1 MKITCLYA
9 ILIFVSCNPL
19 KEKGETNPA
28 DEKDL
33 NATTVQTNLS
43 TGCYKMNIE
52 KDTALMNISVA
63 GNAVTGTLFY
73 KRFEKDS
80 NTGNITGKYENGKIT
95 GWYNFLSEGKSS
107 VRQVIFKVSETGITE
122 GYGDIEMTG
131 DTVYFKFPHAL
142 QYEEQHPFKKM
153 DCK

>member
-1 MKITCLYA
+1 MKMIFLYA
-9 ILIFVSCNPL
+9 ILLLVSCNSA
-19 KEKGETNPA
+19 KETGETDTPVV
-28 DEKDL
+28 KDL
-33 NATTVQTNLS
+33 NATTVTTLS
-43 TGCYKMNIE
+43 TGCYQMNIE
-52 KDTALMNISVA
+52 KDTALMNISVD
-63 GNAVTGTLFY
+63 GNAVTGTLLY

-80 NTGNITGKYENGKIT
+80 NTGNISGKYENGKIT

-131 DTVYFKFPHAL
+131 DTVNFKFPHAL
-142 QYEEQHPFKKM
+142 QYEDQHPFKKM